1 MGEKPLYVRRISR
14 DKYNNGGQLSGLFSS
29 QRILYIFPRD
39 RLKSTSTET
48 KEIHNIAIS
57 GRKYISHLVGQHGS
71 LLYQIELLES
81 KSEELA
87 VLKIN
92 KIQVERDLG
101 DSRGLC
107 DPMSREFD
115 GLNEFGKE
123 NIKRSASRADLF
135 ISLDAHI
142 E

>member
-1 MGEKPLYVRRISR
+1 VKS
-14 DKYNNGGQLSGLFSS
+14 
-29 QRILYIFPRD
+29 IF
-39 RLKSTSTET
+39 TET
-48 KEIHNIAIS
+48 KDIYNIAINY
-57 GRKYISHLVGQHGS
+57 GKYISHMVGQHES
-71 LLYQIELLES
+71 FLEIIKLLES

-92 KIQVERDLG
+92 KIQLEKDMG